1 MISEN
6 QVSSNQAKPAKS
18 GAPYLQK
25 LVTQFK
31 RSQQTHQKNSATNTN
46 NVPSNAHSSRRI
58 MSRETLTE
66 TEGDTGGPQLNY
78 NDKRNTLKV
87 DDRSTDT
94 NRDHMQPSN
103 LSHLS

>member
-1 MISEN
+1 
-6 QVSSNQAKPAKS
+6 
-18 GAPYLQK
+18 
-25 LVTQFK
+25 
-31 RSQQTHQKNSATNTN
+31 
-46 NVPSNAHSSRRI
+46 